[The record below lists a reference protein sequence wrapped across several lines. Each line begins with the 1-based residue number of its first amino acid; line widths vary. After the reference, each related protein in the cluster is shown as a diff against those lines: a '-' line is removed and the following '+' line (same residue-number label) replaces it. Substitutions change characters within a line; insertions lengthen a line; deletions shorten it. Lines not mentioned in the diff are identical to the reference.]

1 VKQLPK
7 RIILC
12 GHLYEIQLLDM
23 SDSDYNGRIF
33 YSDKTI
39 KIEEKLSLLWQWEI
53 LGHEIVHAFL
63 ERAGLGG
70 ERVPVSLNSEQ
81 LGSLLGYQLGE
92 LLSRD
97 ALEAPP

>member
-1 VKQLPK
+1 MKQLPK
-7 RIILC
+7 KMILC

-23 SDSDYNGRIF
+23 SDSDYNGRIS

-53 LGHEIVHAFL
+53 LGHEIIHAFL

-70 ERVPVSLNSEQ
+70 ERAPIAMDSEQ
-81 LGSLLGYQLGE
+81 LGCLLGYQLGE
-92 LLSRD
+92 LLSRET
-97 ALEAPP
+97 LEAPK